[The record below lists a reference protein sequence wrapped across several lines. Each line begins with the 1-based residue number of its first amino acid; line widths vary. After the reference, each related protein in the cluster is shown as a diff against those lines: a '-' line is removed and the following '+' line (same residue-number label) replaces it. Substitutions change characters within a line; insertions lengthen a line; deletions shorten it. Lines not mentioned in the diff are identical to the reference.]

1 MLHTIDYFRALINDP
16 FVFGQISANHCLRD
30 IFAMGAMPDS
40 ALAIATTSTPRS
52 KVEETL
58 YQLLSGAVKVLNEAQ
73 APLIGGH
80 TTEGAELGLSCNGLA
95 YPEQLLRKAA

>member
-1 MLHTIDYFRALINDP
+1 
-16 FVFGQISANHCLRD
+16 
-30 IFAMGAMPDS
+30 MGAMPDS
-40 ALAIATTSTPRS
+40 ALAISYTLRPRS

-80 TTEGAELGLSCNGLA
+80 N
-95 YPEQLLRKAA
+95 